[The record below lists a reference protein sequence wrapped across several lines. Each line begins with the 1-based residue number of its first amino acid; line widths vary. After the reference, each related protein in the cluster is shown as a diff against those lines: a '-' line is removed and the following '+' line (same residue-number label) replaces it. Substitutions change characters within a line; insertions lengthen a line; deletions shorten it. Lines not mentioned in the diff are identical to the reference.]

1 MVTDQKCL
9 VDSEGPVQLALPD
22 QWLWD
27 IIDEFIYQ
35 FQAFSLWR
43 SKPKAKTE
51 DELVMLATESETAGG
66 SQLWSCYS
74 VLNVLYSLVQKSRIN
89 EYLSGV
95 REGMSEAEL
104 AWVISSPRSLII
116 DHVFQRDYGRVW
128 IQAFVPN
135 AGLLQSHWPF
145 TGSCPAG

>member
-1 MVTDQKCL
+1 MAYAL
-9 VDSEGPVQLALPD
+9 DSEGPVQLTLPD

-43 SKPKAKTE
+43 SKPKLKNE
-51 DELVMLATESETAGG
+51 DELVMLATEAETAGG

-89 EYLSGV
+89 EYLAGV
-95 REGMSEAEL
+95 RDGLTEVEL
-104 AWVISSPRSLII
+104 A
-116 DHVFQRDYGRVW
+116 
-128 IQAFVPN
+128 
-135 AGLLQSHWPF
+135 
-145 TGSCPAG
+145 